1 MKCVEKVDS
10 ERENDFLRK
19 LYCVVVFLGFL
30 EMWWRNC
37 RIPPA
42 ENSRPAFPC
51 PQWVWSAQFAVTKL
65 QSYKDCKVTKLQPQ
79 HGHDITLTR
88 HLSSNLADK
97 RKREQ
102 EEFLKIACDKKLPLA
117 IADSLLCHCFILL
130 HLYSIGWGWYI
141 CDKTSVNIYY
151 SAWHIAISSASSV
164 VI

>member
-1 MKCVEKVDS
+1 MRDALFKTFCRVYWKPYYPKGNLHCTSWISWHRCMKCVEKVDS

-102 EEFLKIACDKKLPLA
+102 EEFLKITCDKKL
-117 IADSLLCHCFILL
+117 H
-130 HLYSIGWGWYI
+130 
-141 CDKTSVNIYY
+141 
-151 SAWHIAISSASSV
+151 
-164 VI
+164 